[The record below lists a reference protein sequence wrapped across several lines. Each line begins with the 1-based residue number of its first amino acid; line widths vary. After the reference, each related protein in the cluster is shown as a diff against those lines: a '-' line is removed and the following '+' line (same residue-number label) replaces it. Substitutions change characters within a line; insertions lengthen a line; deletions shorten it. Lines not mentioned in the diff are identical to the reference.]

1 MRTHLI
7 LPGELLREIDCLVG
21 KRKRSHFVEEAVR
34 EKLRREKLLSALEK
48 TAGVLSHE
56 EHPEWATPDK
66 VAEWVKE
73 SRQRDEARL
82 RRLSRG

>member
-7 LPGELLREIDCLVG
+7 LPEELLREIDSLVG
-21 KRKRSHFVEEAVR
+21 RRKRSRFVEKAVR
-34 EKLRREKLLSALEK
+34 EKLKREKLISALEK
-48 TAGVLSHE
+48 TAGVLSPE
-56 EHPEWATPDK
+56 EHPEWATLDK